1 MSDVVV
7 KALRELIPAGA
18 ARGELDRGGRT
29 LRWVE
34 AGAGSTTVVLD
45 AASGTPGLTWA
56 PVLPVLA
63 KHLRVIVYDRAG
75 LGMSDPAI
83 PLAVETSVEDL
94 IALLVAVGQG
104 PCVLV
109 GSSWGGLLAQ
119 RVAWAVPEL
128 ISGLVL
134 VDPAHEEFHP
144 LVGRLADEAFARLFA
159 MQKALGL
166 AERSI
171 RKSALRAAQ
180 VATGDRRVQELLI
193 DAELACYGH
202 KHQMRTAMAENRMVR
217 DQIFVFRRLRAS
229 SQLPDV
235 PVTVLSATEGLPK
248 GMRAQWSTLQA
259 QIAAVAERGEY
270 LVVPEAGHYIH
281 QSQPE
286 VVTKAVLS
294 VVERAG
300 LG

>member
-1 MSDVVV
+1 M
-7 KALRELIPAGA
+7 
-18 ARGELDRGGRT
+18 
-29 LRWVE
+29 
-34 AGAGSTTVVLD
+34 VLD

-63 KHLRVIVYDRAG
+63 KHFRVIVYDRAG
-75 LGMSDPAI
+75 LGMSDPVI
-83 PLAVETSVEDL
+83 PLAAETSVEDL
-94 IALLVAVGQG
+94 IALLADVGQG

-109 GSSWGGLLAQ
+109 GNSWGGLLAQ

-134 VDPAHEEFHP
+134 VDPAHEEFQP

-159 MQKALGL
+159 VQKALGL

-171 RKSALRAAQ
+171 RKGASRAAR

-202 KHQMRTAMAENRMVR
+202 RHQMRTAMAENRMVR
-217 DQIFVFRRLRAS
+217 DQVLVFRRLRAS
-229 SQLPDV
+229 SQLPNV
-235 PVTVLSATEGLPK
+235 PVRVLSATEGLPK
-248 GMRAQWSTLQA
+248 GLRAQWTMLHG
-259 QIAAVAERGEY
+259 QIAAAAERGEHS
-270 LVVPEAGHYIH
+270 VVPESGHYIH

-286 VVTKAVLS
+286 VVTKAVLA